1 MIHLKNFLVFSLIV
15 LLQHID
21 AQPFHHYSPLVA
33 KGSIPDDFRY
43 FGINDTLE
51 ELPIAKK
58 FKAQQNRFFQ
68 ENAFYLQRTLTGGRI
83 LYGDTVTQYINQVAD
98 ILLTQYPDLRKKLRF
113 YAAKSPVVNAFCA
126 NNGIV
131 LVNMGLIAKVRNE
144 AELAFILSHEI
155 AHFTAQHPLKLYL
168 KSADMQQA
176 TLELLAKNPY
186 SSQLEIEADSMG
198 LQLFMTSPYK
208 HEAAI
213 SAFDLLKYSAQNIA
227 DLPWN
232 FKQLETPLFQIPD
245 SFFVKNLFQDSSFW
259 EKSSTHPD
267 PEMRAAHLQT
277 QIPSVS
283 AKNLLFK
290 LPENQFAYIQK
301 IARYENC
308 IYWLDNR
315 NYEKALY
322 HADILG
328 NIYQEDS
335 DFLAY
340 IKAYSLYALC
350 KYGNAGKFWEVH
362 QDYSVVGAEMSR
374 LCYFTEQY
382 EGIPLTLLSIHY
394 LEKLSEKYPYL
405 VISPLIAGLEKDM
418 GKLYL
423 KPEINPFE
431 DTTDIYYRI
440 LGTEDAV
447 FWEEWYENVGEG
459 YALQFNYRPSLTPK
473 QMMKQQQK
481 LAYKGFSLG
490 INRIVFVSPSYQRI
504 DYRRQNSE
512 EFQVSTAMETGLIN
526 KLKEYSAAQ
535 ELEARVLYPTGLKA
549 SQTER
554 FNHLAILQDWYREK
568 NNMQELDMHCFRHT
582 EVVNLAQIYET
593 PYFAWIGGVHFIQK
607 KKNTKFPQII
617 SFPFSYISPS
627 YETIFYTI
635 IYDVVKEDFVL
646 VYPRYVRLNDTA
658 DVFHSIIYDIIFQI
672 KHKKKT
678 RNRKA

>member
-1 MIHLKNFLVFSLIV
+1 MTHLKKFLVFSLIL

-33 KGSIPDDFRY
+33 KGLIPDDFRY
-43 FGINDTLE
+43 FGINDSLAD
-51 ELPIAKK
+51 LSLAKD

-98 ILLTQYPDLRKKLRF
+98 ILLAQYPDLRKKLRF

-126 NNGIV
+126 NNGII
-131 LVNMGLIAKVRNE
+131 LVNMGLMAKVRNE

-155 AHFTAQHPLKLYL
+155 AHFSAQHPLRLYL

-186 SSQLEIEADSMG
+186 SYQLETEADSMG

-213 SAFDLLKYSAQNIA
+213 SAFDLLKYSAPNIA

-232 FKQLETPLFQIPD
+232 FTQLETPLFQIAD
-245 SFFVKNLFQDSSFW
+245 SFFIKNLFQDSSFW
-259 EKSSTHPD
+259 KNASTHPA
-267 PEMRAAHLQT
+267 PEMRATHLQS
-277 QIPSVS
+277 QMPPVS
-283 AKNLLFK
+283 AKNALFQ

-301 IARYENC
+301 IARYESC

-322 HADILG
+322 NADILA

-362 QDYSVVGAEMSR
+362 QDYSVVGKEMSR

-394 LEKLSEKYPYL
+394 LEALSEKYPYL
-405 VISPLIAGLEKDM
+405 VLSPLIAGLEKDM

-423 KPEINPFE
+423 NPEINPFE

-440 LGTEDAV
+440 LGAEDAV

-473 QMMKQQQK
+473 QLMKQQQK

-490 INRIVFVSPSYQRI
+490 IDRIVFVSPSYQRI

-526 KLKEYSAAQ
+526 KIKEYSAAQ

-549 SQTER
+549 SQTEM

-582 EVVNLAQIYET
+582 QVVNLAQTYET

-607 KKNTKFPQII
+607 KKNNKFPQIS
-617 SFPFSYISPS
+617 SFPFSYLSPS
-627 YETIFYTI
+627 YETIFYTV

-646 VYPRYVRLNDTA
+646 IYPRYVRLNDTA

-678 RNRKA
+678 RSRKD